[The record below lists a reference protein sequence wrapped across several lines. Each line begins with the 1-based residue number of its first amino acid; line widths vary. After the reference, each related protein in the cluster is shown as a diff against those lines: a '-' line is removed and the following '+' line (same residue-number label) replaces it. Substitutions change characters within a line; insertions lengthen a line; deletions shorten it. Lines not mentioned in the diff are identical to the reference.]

1 MTTARIAL
9 FSIDHALTDRQT
21 AFELWAGEFAAE
33 YADEVAANCPEIE
46 PTWLRVA
53 DRACADRVEYFT
65 LLRARYGLDRSVDHL
80 HADYR
85 RRLAELVPH
94 RPEVTA
100 ALTDLKE
107 AGWTLGAITGG
118 ERATQIRKLH
128 TAQLDHLVDA
138 VITTGDSD
146 LCEARGDLMRKA
158 VEDLGAA
165 PDAEVWLVSDF
176 ATDVVGAHTAGL
188 GSVWI
193 SRGRTLAPGD
203 PQPERVCETVVEA
216 TRWLAAACPR

>member
-85 RRLAELVPH
+85 RRLAERVPH

-146 LCEARGDLMRKA
+146 LCEARVDLMRKA
-158 VEDLGAA
+158 VEDLDAA
-165 PDAEVWLVSDF
+165 PDAEVWLVSAF

>member
-100 ALTDLKE
+100 ALTDLQE
-107 AGWTLGAITGG
+107 AGWALGAITGG

-128 TAQLDHLVDA
+128 RAQLDHLVDA
-138 VITTGDSD
+138 VITTGEPD
-146 LCEARGDLMRKA
+146 LCSRVDLMRKA
-158 VEDLGAA
+158 VKDLGAVPHA
-165 PDAEVWLVSDF
+165 DVWMVSDF
-176 ATDVVGAHTAGL
+176 ATDVVGAQTAGL
-188 GSVWI
+188 GSIWI
-193 SRGRTLAPGD
+193 SRGRTLAPDD
-203 PQPERVCETVVEA
+203 PQPDRVFETLVEA
-216 TRWLAAACPR
+216 ARWLAAARPM